1 MIFVTVGTHEQQFD
15 RLIKYVDELD
25 LPEEVMIQRGYSDYI
40 PRNCRAEKLLPYEKM
55 KQYTERARIVITHG
69 GPSSI
74 MMPLQMG
81 KIPIVVP
88 RQKKFGEHVNDHQ
101 VEFVQ
106 KISGTTDIIPVY
118 DIEKLGDIIRDY
130 DRIAS
135 GSAEVKSNNARFNRR
150 LEEIV
155 EARPMRHSVY
165 LIN

>member
-15 RLIKYVDELD
+15 RLIKYVDELN
-25 LPEEVMIQRGYSDYI
+25 LPEEVIIQRGYSDYI

-55 KQYTERARIVITHG
+55 KQYTEQARIVITNG
-69 GPSSI
+69 GPGSI

-118 DIEKLGDIIRDY
+118 DIEKLEDIIRDY

-155 EARPMRHSVY
+155 EG
-165 LIN
+165 LFLGKKK

>member
-1 MIFVTVGTHEQQFD
+1 
-15 RLIKYVDELD
+15 
-25 LPEEVMIQRGYSDYI
+25 
-40 PRNCRAEKLLPYEKM
+40 
-55 KQYTERARIVITHG
+55 
-69 GPSSI
+69 

-155 EARPMRHSVY
+155 EG
-165 LIN
+165 LFLGKKK

>member
-15 RLIKYVDELD
+15 RLIKYVDELN

-106 KISGTTDIIPVY
+106 KISGTTDIIPV
-118 DIEKLGDIIRDY
+118 IPSVLPARSVRRRPTASA
-130 DRIAS
+130 DRP
-135 GSAEVKSNNARFNRR
+135 GGKR
-150 LEEIV
+150 LPFPPS
-155 EARPMRHSVY
+155 ARPADRNV
-165 LIN
+165 

>member
-15 RLIKYVDELD
+15 RLIKYVDELN

-88 RQKKFGEHVNDHQ
+88 RQKRYGEHVNDHQ

-106 KISGTTDIIPVY
+106 KISKSIDIIPVY
-118 DIEKLGDIIRDY
+118 DIQELGDIIRKY
-130 DRIAS
+130 DSIAS
-135 GSAEVKSNNARFNRR
+135 GSVELKSNNKEFNEK
-150 LEEIV
+150 LEKLV
-155 EARPMRHSVY
+155 EDMFRKNR
-165 LIN
+165 

>member
-1 MIFVTVGTHEQQFD
+1 
-15 RLIKYVDELD
+15 
-25 LPEEVMIQRGYSDYI
+25 
-40 PRNCRAEKLLPYEKM
+40 
-55 KQYTERARIVITHG
+55 
-69 GPSSI
+69 
-74 MMPLQMG
+74 MG

-155 EARPMRHSVY
+155 EGLFSRKKK
-165 LIN
+165 